1 MADSTNIKKDIK
13 KEVKYLN
20 KDFSQ
25 FRNSL
30 VEHAKTYFPTTYTDF
45 SDSSIGMM
53 FVEMASYVG
62 DVLSYYVDN
71 TFKETILAYA
81 EETKT
86 VYDIAQSLGYKPK
99 TGVPASCKVNVYCTV
114 PAQGSADSVTPNWS
128 YAPTIEGGMRLSTE
142 ESSTT
147 FRTTEPINFQVS
159 SSIDPTYFEKYQES
173 ADGTPTKFLLKK
185 TVDAVSGE
193 VSTEYLTYGAAEQY
207 TVSVLSKDNINEI
220 ISATDSD
227 GNKWYEVMSLGQD
240 TVLDESVNNTTNSP
254 DLSDYAG
261 DTPYLM
267 KLIRTPRR
275 FVTYLRDDNRTE
287 LRFGSG
293 VSDNPD
299 EEIIP
304 NPDNVGS
311 SLSTGVSKLDT
322 TFDPSNFLKTR
333 TYGLAPSNTTLTVVF
348 AHGASQADNVGT
360 KQLSRITSKSTSIPN
375 SSTLNS
381 ATVTSTLQSIRAINN
396 EAAVGARNAETL
408 SEIKSNAA
416 ANFQSQNRAVTKN
429 DYMVRSLAMPSR
441 FGSVAKVYVV
451 QDDHLNDIA
460 EKNSDTPGADSSD
473 SQDETQG
480 GTDQKTT
487 YGG

>member
-1 MADSTNIKKDIK
+1 MGESTNIKKDVK
-13 KEVKYLN
+13 REVKYLN

-25 FRNSL
+25 FRESL
-30 VEHAKTYFPTTYTDF
+30 VEHAKTYFPATYTDF

-81 EETKT
+81 EEKKT
-86 VYDIAQSLGYKPK
+86 VYDIAQSLGYTPK
-99 TGVPASCKVNVYCTV
+99 TGVPASCKVDVYCTV
-114 PAQGSADSVTPNWS
+114 PSQGTGANVIPNWS
-128 YAPTIEGGMRLSTE
+128 YAPTINAGMRLSTKNNKA
-142 ESSTT
+142 T

-173 ADGTPTKFLLKK
+173 ADGTPTKFLLRKK
-185 TVDAVSGE
+185 VDAVSGN
-193 VSTEYLTYGAAEQY
+193 VSTEYITYSAAEQY
-207 TVSVLSKDNINEI
+207 TISVLGNENINEI
-220 ISATDSD
+220 ISVSDSD

-240 TVLDESVNNTTNSP
+240 TVLDESANNTTNSP

-275 FVTYLRDDNRTE
+275 FVTYLRGDNRTE

-348 AHGASQADNVGT
+348 AYGASHTDNVGV
-360 KQLSRITSKSTSIPN
+360 KQLSRIVNKVTSIPN

-381 ATVTSTLQSIRAINN
+381 ATVTATLQSIRAINN
-396 EAAVGARNAETL
+396 EAAVGAKNAETL
-408 SEIKSNAA
+408 QEIKSNAA

-441 FGSVAKVYVV
+441 FGSIAKVYVV
-451 QDDHLNDIA
+451 QDDHLSDIA
-460 EKNSDTPGADSSD
+460 EKTSDTIGATSSD
-473 SQDETQG
+473 SKDETQG
-480 GTDQKTT
+480 GTVQKSI
-487 YGG
+487 YG

>member
-1 MADSTNIKKDIK
+1 MGESTNIKKDVK
-13 KEVKYLN
+13 REVKYLN

-25 FRNSL
+25 FRESL

-81 EETKT
+81 EEQKT

-99 TGVPASCKVNVYCTV
+99 TGVPASCKVDVYCTV
-114 PAQGSADSVTPNWS
+114 PSQGSGANVTPNWS
-128 YAPTIEGGMRLSTE
+128 YAPTINAGMRLSTKAN
-142 ESSTT
+142 TAT

-173 ADGTPTKFLLKK
+173 VDGTPTKFLLKK
-185 TVDAVSGE
+185 RVDAVSGN
-193 VSTEYLTYGAAEQY
+193 VSTEYITYSAAEQY
-207 TVSVLSKDNINEI
+207 TISVLGNENINEI
-220 ISATDSD
+220 ISVSDSD
-227 GNKWYEVMSLGQD
+227 GNTWYEVMSLGQD
-240 TVLDESVNNTTNSP
+240 TVLDESANNTTNSP

-275 FVTYLRDDNRTE
+275 FVTYLRGDNRTE

-333 TYGLAPSNTTLTVVF
+333 TYGLAPSNTILTVVF
-348 AHGASQADNVGT
+348 AHGASHTDNVGV
-360 KQLSRITSKSTSIPN
+360 KQLSRIVNKVTSIPN

-381 ATVTSTLQSIRAINN
+381 ATVTATLQSIRAINN
-396 EAAVGARNAETL
+396 EAAVGAKNAETL
-408 SEIKSNAA
+408 QEIKSNAA

-441 FGSVAKVYVV
+441 FGSIAKVYVV
-451 QDDHLNDIA
+451 QDDHLSDIA
-460 EKNSDTPGADSSD
+460 EKTSDTIGATSSD
-473 SQDETQG
+473 SKDETHG
-480 GTDQKTT
+480 GTVQKSI
-487 YGG
+487 YG

>member
-1 MADSTNIKKDIK
+1 MADSTNIKKDVK
-13 KEVKYLN
+13 REVKYLN

-25 FRNSL
+25 FRESL

-81 EETKT
+81 EEKKT

-99 TGVPASCKVNVYCTV
+99 TGVPASCKVDVYCTV
-114 PAQGSADSVTPNWS
+114 PAQGSADTVTPNWS
-128 YAPTIEGGMRLSTE
+128 YAPTIKAGMRLSTKE
-142 ESSTT
+142 NAAT

-159 SSIDPTYFEKYQES
+159 SSIDPTYFEKYEES
-173 ADGTPTKFLLKK
+173 ADGTPTRFLLKK
-185 TVDAVSGE
+185 KVDAVSGN
-193 VSTEYLTYGAAEQY
+193 VSTEYITYSAAEQY
-207 TVSVLSKDNINEI
+207 TISVLGTENVNEI
-220 ISATDSD
+220 ISVTDGD

-348 AHGASQADNVGT
+348 AHGATQADNVGS
-360 KQLSRITSKSTSIPN
+360 KQLSRIINQAPSIPN
-375 SSTLNS
+375 SSSLTA
-381 ATVTSTLQSIRAINN
+381 ATVTATLQSIRAINN
-396 EAAVGARNAETL
+396 EAAVGAKNAETL
-408 SEIKSNAA
+408 QEIKSNAA

-441 FGSVAKVYVV
+441 FGSIAKVYVV
-451 QDDHLNDIA
+451 QDDYLNDVA
-460 EKNSDTPGADSSD
+460 EKPSDTSGADSSD
-473 SQDETQG
+473 SKDETQG
-480 GTDQKTT
+480 GTDQKST
-487 YGG
+487 YG

>member
-1 MADSTNIKKDIK
+1 
-13 KEVKYLN
+13 
-20 KDFSQ
+20 
-25 FRNSL
+25 
-30 VEHAKTYFPTTYTDF
+30 
-45 SDSSIGMM
+45 MM

-81 EETKT
+81 EEQKT

-99 TGVPASCKVNVYCTV
+99 TGVPASCKVDVYCTV
-114 PAQGSADSVTPNWS
+114 PAQGSADTVTPNWS
-128 YAPTIEGGMRLSTE
+128 YAPTINAGMRLSTAQN
-142 ESSTT
+142 TAT

-173 ADGTPTKFLLKK
+173 ADGTPTKFLLRKK
-185 TVDAVSGE
+185 VDAVSGN
-193 VSTEYLTYGAAEQY
+193 VSTEYITYSAAEQY
-207 TVSVLSKDNINEI
+207 TISVLGNENINEI
-220 ISATDSD
+220 ISVSDSD

-240 TVLDESVNNTTNSP
+240 TVLDESANNTTNSP

-275 FVTYLRDDNRTE
+275 FVTYLRGDNRTE

-348 AHGASQADNVGT
+348 AHGASHTDNVGV
-360 KQLSRITSKSTSIPN
+360 KQLSRIVNKVTSIPN

-381 ATVTSTLQSIRAINN
+381 ATVTATLQSIRAINN
-396 EAAVGARNAETL
+396 EAAVGAKNAETL
-408 SEIKSNAA
+408 QEIKSNAA

-441 FGSVAKVYVV
+441 FGSIAKVYVV
-451 QDDHLNDIA
+451 QDDHLSDIA
-460 EKNSDTPGADSSD
+460 EKTSDTIGATSSD
-473 SQDETQG
+473 SKDETQG
-480 GTDQKTT
+480 GTVQKSI
-487 YGG
+487 YG

>member
-1 MADSTNIKKDIK
+1 MGESTNIKKDIK
-13 KEVKYLN
+13 REVKYLN

-45 SDSSIGMM
+45 SDSSVGMM

-62 DVLSYYVDN
+62 DVLSYYVDSA
-71 TFKETILAYA
+71 FKETILAYA
-81 EETKT
+81 EEKKT

-99 TGVPASCKVNVYCTV
+99 TGVPASCKVDVYCTV
-114 PAQGSADSVTPNWS
+114 PAQGSANNVTPNWS
-128 YAPTIEGGMRLSTE
+128 YAPTINTGMRLSTKE
-142 ESSTT
+142 NTAT

-185 TVDAVSGE
+185 KVDAVSGD
-193 VSTEYLTYGAAEQY
+193 VSTEYITYASAEQY
-207 TVSVLSKDNINEI
+207 TISVLGIENVNEI
-220 ISATDSD
+220 ISVKDGD

-240 TVLDESVNNTTNSP
+240 TILDESVNNSTNSP

-267 KLIRTPRR
+267 KLVRTPRR
-275 FVTYLRDDNRTE
+275 FVTYLRDDNRME
-287 LRFGSG
+287 IRFGSG

-304 NPDNVGS
+304 NQDNVGS

-333 TYGLAPSNTTLTVVF
+333 TYGLAPSNTTLTFTF
-348 AHGASQADNVGT
+348 AHGASQTDNVGA
-360 KQLSRITSKSTSIPN
+360 KQLSRIINKTISIPN
-375 SSTLNS
+375 SSTLNT
-381 ATVTSTLQSIRAINN
+381 ATVTNTLQSLRAINN
-396 EAAVGARNAETL
+396 EAAVGAKNAETL
-408 SEIKSNAA
+408 QEIKSNAA

-429 DYMVRSLAMPSR
+429 DYMVRSLVMPSR
-441 FGSVAKVYVV
+441 FGSIAKVYVV

-460 EKNSDTPGADSSD
+460 ESVSDTPGADSSD
-473 SQDETQG
+473 STDETQG
-480 GTDQKTT
+480 GTDQSQQ
-487 YGG
+487 YG

>member
-1 MADSTNIKKDIK
+1 MGESTNIKKDVK
-13 KEVKYLN
+13 REVKYLN

-25 FRNSL
+25 FRESL
-30 VEHAKTYFPTTYTDF
+30 VEHAKTYFPATYTDF

-81 EETKT
+81 EEKKT
-86 VYDIAQSLGYKPK
+86 VYDIAQSLGYTPK
-99 TGVPASCKVNVYCTV
+99 TGVPASCKVDVYCTV
-114 PAQGSADSVTPNWS
+114 PSQGTGANVIPNWS
-128 YAPTIEGGMRLSTE
+128 YAPTINAGMRLSTKNNKA
-142 ESSTT
+142 T

-173 ADGTPTKFLLKK
+173 ADGTPTKFLLRKK
-185 TVDAVSGE
+185 VDAVSGN
-193 VSTEYLTYGAAEQY
+193 VSTEYITYSAAEQY
-207 TVSVLSKDNINEI
+207 TISVLGNENINEI
-220 ISATDSD
+220 ISVSDSD

-240 TVLDESVNNTTNSP
+240 TVLDESANNTTNSP

-275 FVTYLRDDNRTE
+275 FVTYLRGDNRTE

-333 TYGLAPSNTTLTVVF
+333 TYGLAPSNTILTVVF
-348 AHGASQADNVGT
+348 AHGASHTDNVGV
-360 KQLSRITSKSTSIPN
+360 KQLSRIVNKVTSIPN

-381 ATVTSTLQSIRAINN
+381 ATVTATLQSIRAINN
-396 EAAVGARNAETL
+396 EAAVGAKNAETL
-408 SEIKSNAA
+408 QEIKSNAA

-441 FGSVAKVYVV
+441 FGSIAKVYVV
-451 QDDHLNDIA
+451 QDDHLSDIA
-460 EKNSDTPGADSSD
+460 ESVSDKSGASSSD
-473 SQDETQG
+473 SEDYTQG
-480 GTDQKTT
+480 GTDQKEK
-487 YGG
+487 YG

>member
-1 MADSTNIKKDIK
+1 MGESTNIKKDVK
-13 KEVKYLN
+13 REVKYLN

-25 FRNSL
+25 FRESL
-30 VEHAKTYFPTTYTDF
+30 VEHAKTYFPATYTDF

-81 EETKT
+81 EEKKT
-86 VYDIAQSLGYKPK
+86 VYDIAQSLGYTPK
-99 TGVPASCKVNVYCTV
+99 TGVPASCKVDVYCTV
-114 PAQGSADSVTPNWS
+114 PSQGTGANVIPNWS
-128 YAPTIEGGMRLSTE
+128 YAPTINAGMRLSTKNNKA
-142 ESSTT
+142 T

-173 ADGTPTKFLLKK
+173 ADGTPTKFLLRKK
-185 TVDAVSGE
+185 VDAVSGN
-193 VSTEYLTYGAAEQY
+193 VSTEYITYSAAEQY
-207 TVSVLSKDNINEI
+207 TISVLGNENINEI
-220 ISATDSD
+220 ISVSDSD

-240 TVLDESVNNTTNSP
+240 TVLDESANNTTNSP

-275 FVTYLRDDNRTE
+275 FVTYLRGDNRTE

-348 AHGASQADNVGT
+348 AHGASHTDNVGV
-360 KQLSRITSKSTSIPN
+360 KQLSRIVNKVTSIPN

-381 ATVTSTLQSIRAINN
+381 ATVTATLQSIRAINN
-396 EAAVGARNAETL
+396 EAAVGAKNAETL
-408 SEIKSNAA
+408 QEIKSNAA

-441 FGSVAKVYVV
+441 FGSIAKVYVV
-451 QDDHLNDIA
+451 QDDHLSDIA
-460 EKNSDTPGADSSD
+460 EKTSDTIGATSSD
-473 SQDETQG
+473 SKDETQG
-480 GTDQKTT
+480 GTVQKSI
-487 YGG
+487 YG